1 MYSLRVATSAEPPG
15 RGPRGVLRE
24 AKRGG
29 TRSRRRNLRQTARF
43 WRLRDGIPPR
53 APPSASTSEIPL
65 IASSTLASSET
76 TAGSTSKEERSRLCM
91 APAAR
96 PLSSLSGAERAVAS
110 SPVIVDSPMV
120 LASAMPPVSCES
132 ICRVTTVRKKVANR
146 VVWESCDLSPPLNSG
161 DSESGGIL
169 FPTEESRWDRA
180 SSVSSRRHW
189 RWRCAECVV
198 SRARRQ
204 TLESGPAFGRPRRF
218 VAPAPR
224 CDSGTDCCIVK
235 MMI

>member
-1 MYSLRVATSAEPPG
+1 MYDDGGRLYSLRAATSAEPPG

-65 IASSTLASSET
+65 IACSTLASSET

-132 ICRVTTVRKKVANR
+132 ICRVTSVRKKVANR

-161 DSESGGIL
+161 DSESVGIDIISDRRIAMGSRVERL
-169 FPTEESRWDRA
+169 LSTPLAVAMCRVRRESRETSNARERPCVWATATVCRP
-180 SSVSSRRHW
+180 
-189 RWRCAECVV
+189 CA
-198 SRARRQ
+198 A
-204 TLESGPAFGRPRRF
+204 L
-218 VAPAPR
+218 
-224 CDSGTDCCIVK
+224 
-235 MMI
+235 

>member
-1 MYSLRVATSAEPPG
+1 MSSCVRRRRTFVFPSRGDECRAA
-15 RGPRGVLRE
+15 GPRAAGRLRE

-53 APPSASTSEIPL
+53 APPSASSSEIPL
-65 IASSTLASSET
+65 IACSTLASSET

-110 SPVIVDSPMV
+110 SHAIVDSPMV

-132 ICRVTTVRKKVANR
+132 ICRVTTVRTEGR
-146 VVWESCDLSPPLNSG
+146 EPCRLGVVRP
-161 DSESGGIL
+161 
-169 FPTEESRWDRA
+169 FTA
-180 SSVSSRRHW
+180 VKF
-189 RWRCAECVV
+189 
-198 SRARRQ
+198 RRQ
-204 TLESGPAFGRPRRF
+204 
-218 VAPAPR
+218 
-224 CDSGTDCCIVK
+224 
-235 MMI
+235 